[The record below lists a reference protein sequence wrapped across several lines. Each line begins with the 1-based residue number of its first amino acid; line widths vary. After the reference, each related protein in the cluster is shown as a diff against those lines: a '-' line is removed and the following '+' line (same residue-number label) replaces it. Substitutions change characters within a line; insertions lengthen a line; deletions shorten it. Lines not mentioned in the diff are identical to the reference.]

1 MPQATATSIAQR
13 IVALRR
19 HGWTGIHIDVA
30 VGVSPATL
38 TRACP
43 GIDAVAAADRSTEPG
58 ADAARSTDVGT
69 SAGVDTAATTN
80 RSTGPH

>member
-38 TRACP
+38 RRAAP
-43 GIDAVAAADRSTEPG
+43 ALMPLLPPTEAP
-58 ADAARSTDVGT
+58 APLTC
-69 SAGVDTAATTN
+69 
-80 RSTGPH
+80 H